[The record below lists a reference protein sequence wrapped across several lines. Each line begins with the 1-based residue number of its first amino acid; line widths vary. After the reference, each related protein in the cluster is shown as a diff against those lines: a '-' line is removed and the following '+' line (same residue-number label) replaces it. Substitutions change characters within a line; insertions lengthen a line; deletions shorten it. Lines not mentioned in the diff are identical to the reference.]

1 MTRYVT
7 DQWGQGRD
15 TILQMHRE
23 GQLETIPA
31 NTGHVDLLLQRADA
45 NLATVT
51 QIQTTNPGLAYDG
64 LYDAA
69 RFALTAILAQQGLRP
84 TRAGGHLAVASSP
97 CTTRSA
103 IGRHYCLVRQTSPH
117 AAPQRIP
124 NTRQHCDHCARRHN
138 RPADRTRATGHRS
151 ACHPQ
156 PAGLQGLNNPPG
168 GRRMPPTSS
177 AQIQQTGVLL
187 APSLDLLTS

>member
-1 MTRYVT
+1 MTRSVT

-23 GQLETIPA
+23 GRLETIPA

-84 TRAGGHLAVASSP
+84 TRAGGHLAVAQAVRAQLDPPLGATIASFDRLRRTRHRNEYPTPDSTAITVHDV
-97 CTTRSA
+97 TTGLPIA
-103 IGRHYCLVRQTSPH
+103 QELLGI
-117 AAPQRIP
+117 AQRVIP
-124 NTRQHCDHCARRHN
+124 NL
-138 RPADRTRATGHRS
+138 PVFRA
-151 ACHPQ
+151 
-156 PAGLQGLNNPPG
+156 
-168 GRRMPPTSS
+168 
-177 AQIQQTGVLL
+177 
-187 APSLDLLTS
+187 